1 MWLLQLSVF
10 AGRDQHG
17 AEMGARGAGRPHVAP
32 LQGVPELLELRSQ
45 HRDVG
50 VRQLVDAPLDAAAR
64 QQLHDDDELERVL
77 LRHVGDTARPVG
89 RDVDESLDSQ
99 LGDRVAH
106 WRDAHAQSGFTGPG
120 SPSVLANMFVS
131 IEQHVDWV
139 ADAIA
144 HLDANGLA
152 AIEPT
157 LAAQEAWVDHVN
169 TCLAG
174 LRSSFRTPAA
184 SVSTAK
190 KCDEVA
196 AKGYEGF
203 VLSV

>member
-1 MWLLQLSVF
+1 
-10 AGRDQHG
+10 
-17 AEMGARGAGRPHVAP
+17 MGARGAGRPHVAP

-144 HLDANGLA
+144 HLDANGLK

-157 LAAQEAWVDHVN
+157 LEAQEAWVDHVN
-169 TCLAG
+169 TIAMHTLYPKANSWYMGANVPGKPRVFMPYAG
-174 LRSSFRTPAA
+174 GVGEYR
-184 SVSTAK
+184 K

-196 AKGYEGF
+196 ANGYEGF
-203 VLSV
+203 LLSA